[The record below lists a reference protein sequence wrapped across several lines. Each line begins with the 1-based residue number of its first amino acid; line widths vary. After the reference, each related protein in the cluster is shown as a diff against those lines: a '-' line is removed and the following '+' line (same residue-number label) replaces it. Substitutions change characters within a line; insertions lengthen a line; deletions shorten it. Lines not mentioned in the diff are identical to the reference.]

1 MALRDTEVIIDI
13 LADADPL
20 RTLNREI
27 DDITGNASRMGE
39 GLTQAGQMMATGF
52 GIAGAAIV
60 GGLGI
65 AVNTAM
71 EFDAQMSRTGAIAG
85 ATSDQLGQLR
95 DSALDLGAS
104 TSKSASEVAIA
115 QEGLAALGFTVDDI
129 LGAMPGV
136 ISAAEASG
144 ADMAQTADVMA
155 SAINI
160 FGLEATEATRVADI
174 LAETANRS
182 AADINDMGYA
192 LKYAGPVAA
201 NLGVS
206 MEELSASIGIMT
218 NAGLDGSSAGTAL
231 RAGLLSLLNP
241 SNENSKIMES
251 MGIQMTDN
259 NGKFIGLSGV
269 VEQLGTSMEGM
280 TDAQKTATLASLVG
294 TEASSGFLAL
304 MAAGPAE
311 IDKFTQSLE
320 QSSGASATAATA
332 MKDNLKGAFDE
343 MMGSIETAQISI
355 GSALA
360 PALTYVAGVVG
371 SLVDKFNALSPS
383 MQSTIAIG
391 AALTGVAFILIAG
404 LGFLLMAVGGVVTAI
419 SALGGVAAIASTA
432 LAILT
437 APVTLVIAALVALG
451 AAFTV
456 LWFKSETFRNGIMTL
471 WAALKTQLVAALNSV
486 VTFFQGIGTQ
496 LVTWW
501 QSNGTMIM
509 AAAQNIV
516 NYLVLLF
523 QTWLPIFQG
532 IWSVATTV
540 VQLAWSVITAV
551 IQAAI
556 SLITGIITFFAAVF
570 TGNWQAAFDAVA
582 GIVEAGRTLWTTVI
596 DAALNAILEIVT
608 TVLNTVYET
617 FQSVWNNVT
626 EFLGGIDLYSI
637 GSDIM
642 SGLLNGISD
651 MGESVLKKAQ
661 EIAKGIKDTVAG
673 FLGVASPSR
682 VMMEIGAWT
691 SEGMAIG
698 MEKNIPM
705 VENSSE
711 GIAGAAAYSPEQGVS
726 NTRSQSNRT
735 ITFAPQIT
743 VNGGEGGTKQDVSDV
758 LEDMF
763 ARLTD
768 LYDTEVAY

>member
-1 MALRDTEVIIDI
+1 M
-13 LADADPL
+13 
-20 RTLNREI
+20 
-27 DDITGNASRMGE
+27 
-39 GLTQAGQMMATGF
+39 
-52 GIAGAAIV
+52 
-60 GGLGI
+60 
-65 AVNTAM
+65 
-71 EFDAQMSRTGAIAG
+71 
-85 ATSDQLGQLR
+85 
-95 DSALDLGAS
+95 
-104 TSKSASEVAIA
+104 A

-144 ADMAQTADVMA
+144 ADMALTAETMA

-182 AADINDMGYA
+182 AADINDMSYA

-304 MAAGPAE
+304 MAAGPTE
-311 IDKFTQSLE
+311 IEKFTQSLE
-320 QSSGASATAATA
+320 NSAGASDTAATA
-332 MKDNLKGAFDE
+332 MKDNLKGAVDE
-343 MMGSIETAQISI
+343 MKGSIETAQISI

-360 PALTYVAGVVG
+360 PALIVVAGVVG
-371 SLVDKFNALSPS
+371 NLVGAFNSLSPS

-391 AALTGVAFILIAG
+391 AALTAVVFLLIAG
-404 LGFLLMAVGGVVTAI
+404 LGVLLMAAGGVITAI
-419 SALGGVAAIASTA
+419 ATMGGVAAILSTA
-432 LAILT
+432 LAVLT
-437 APVTLVIAALVALG
+437 SPITLTIAGLVALG
-451 AAFTV
+451 VAFGI
-456 LWFKSETFRNGIMTL
+456 LWAKSETFRNAVMTL
-471 WAALKTQLVAALNSV
+471 WSALQVQLTAALTAV

-496 LVTWW
+496 LLAWW
-501 QSNGTMIM
+501 QTNGVMIM

-617 FQSVWNNVT
+617 FQSIWNNVT

-726 NTRSQSNRT
+726 NTRTQSSRT

-743 VNGGEGGTKQDVSDV
+743 VNGGDGGAKQDVSDV

>member
-13 LADADPL
+13 MADADPL
-20 RTLNREI
+20 RNLNREI
-27 DDITGNASRMGE
+27 DDITGNAQNMGAS
-39 GLTQAGQMMATGF
+39 LTQAGQMMAAGF
-52 GIAGAAIV
+52 GIAGGAIV
-60 GGLGI
+60 AGLGV

-85 ATSDQLGQLR
+85 ATSGELDALR

-144 ADMAQTADVMA
+144 ADMALTAETMA

-231 RAGLLSLLNP
+231 RAGLLALLNP
-241 SNENSKIMES
+241 SEENSKMMQA
-251 MGIQMTDN
+251 MGIEMTDA

-269 VEQLGTSMEGM
+269 VEQLGMSMEGM

-304 MAAGPAE
+304 MAAGPTE
-311 IDKFTQSLE
+311 IDKFTKSLE
-320 QSSGASATAATA
+320 NSAGASDTAAKA
-332 MKDNLKGAFDE
+332 MKDNLKGAVDE
-343 MMGSIETAQISI
+343 MKGSIETAQISI

-360 PALTYVAGVVG
+360 PALIVLAGVVG
-371 SLVDKFNALSPS
+371 NLVGAFNSLPPG

-391 AALTGVAFILIAG
+391 AALTGVVFLLIAG
-404 LGFLLMAVGGVVTAI
+404 LGLLLMAAGGVITAVT
-419 SALGGVAAIASTA
+419 ALGGVAAILSTA
-432 LAILT
+432 LAVLT
-437 APVTLVIAALVALG
+437 SPITLTIAGIVALG
-451 AAFTV
+451 VAFGI
-456 LWFKSETFRNGIMTL
+456 LWAKSETFRNAVMTL
-471 WAALKTQLVAALNSV
+471 WSALQVQLTTALTAAVA
-486 VTFFQGIGTQ
+486 FFQGIGAQ
-496 LVTWW
+496 LMAWW
-501 QSNGTMIM
+501 QTNGTMIM
-509 AAAQNIV
+509 AAVSNIV
-516 NYLVLLF
+516 NYIMMIF
-523 QTWLPIFQG
+523 QTFLPVFQG
-532 IWSVATTV
+532 IWTIATTIV
-540 VQLAWSVITAV
+540 STAWTLITAL
-551 IQAAI
+551 IQGAI
-556 SLITGIITFFAAVF
+556 AVITGIITFFAAIF
-570 TGNWQAAFDAVA
+570 TGNWSAAFNAVSSIVSA
-582 GIVEAGRTLWTTVI
+582 GSTLWTTVI
-596 DAALNAILEIVT
+596 DAALNLISSVVS
-608 TVLNTVYET
+608 TVLNTVYQT
-617 FQSVWNNVT
+617 FQNIWNNVT
-626 EFLGGIDLYSI
+626 TFLSGIDLYSI

-642 SGLLNGISD
+642 SGLLNGIAD

-661 EIAKGIKDTVAG
+661 EIATGIKDTVAG

-698 MEKNIPM
+698 MEKNLPM
-705 VENSSE
+705 VSESSE
-711 GIAGAAAYSPEQGVS
+711 NIAGAASYTPEQSVNNS
-726 NTRSQSNRT
+726 RTQTSRS
-735 ITFAPQIT
+735 ITFSPQIT
-743 VNGGEGGTKQDVSDV
+743 VQGGNNGQTQDISNV